1 MTKIPQKI
9 LVEFENNFFEYDEEQ
24 IIRFSKTNG
33 NIFAV
38 VNDMCKEVYGL
49 YILDENDPTFI
60 CHIFYITKVNQNLKG
75 FGLQISPTQERR
87 NQFVSIFSA
96 YIAKNFQDGSKR
108 QVETVFNTFQN
119 MQILTFE
126 QNGYDIIPELPNKKA
141 SIAIKYNGKGIVHIP
156 RITNEIITNNKFEKE
171 FSTVQIPKIDEHF
184 VYLML
189 NRRNGYFK
197 IGKSK
202 NSRTLKIRE
211 KTLQSEEPDMII
223 VGLWIVKENYEKI
236 LHMEF
241 KDKRLRGEWFNLD
254 ETDLDFLHNKMKKF
268 ACI

>member
-1 MTKIPQKI
+1 M
-9 LVEFENNFFEYDEEQ
+9 
-24 IIRFSKTNG
+24 IRLSKSNG

-38 VNDMCKEVYGL
+38 VNNICKEVFGL
-49 YILDENDPTFI
+49 YILDENDPKFI

-75 FGLQISPTQERR
+75 FALQISPNQGRR
-87 NQFVSIFSA
+87 NQFVAIFSA
-96 YIAKNFQDGSKR
+96 YIAKNFKDGSKR
-108 QVETVFNTFQN
+108 EIETVFNIFQD
-119 MQILTFE
+119 MQIVTFE
-126 QNGYDIIPELPNKKA
+126 QNDYDIIPELPNKNA

-156 RITNEIITNNKFEKE
+156 RITNEVITNKKYEKE
-171 FSTVQIPKIDEHF
+171 FITTQSPKTNEHF

-202 NSRTLKIRE
+202 NSRTLKNRE

-236 LHMEF
+236 LHLEF
-241 KDKRLRGEWFNLD
+241 KDKRLRGEWFKL
-254 ETDLDFLHNKMKKF
+254 EEIDLNFLHNKMKKF
-268 ACI
+268 ACR

>member
-9 LVEFENNFFEYDEEQ
+9 LDEFENNFFEYDEEQ

-38 VNDMCKEVYGL
+38 VNDICKEVYGL
-49 YILDENDPTFI
+49 YILDENDPKFI
-60 CHIFYITKVNQNLKG
+60 CHIFYITKVNQNLTG
-75 FGLQISPTQERR
+75 FGLQISPKQNRR

-96 YIAKNFQDGSKR
+96 YIAKNFKDGSKR
-108 QVETVFNTFQN
+108 EIETVFNTFQN
-119 MQILTFE
+119 MQIVTFE

-156 RITNEIITNNKFEKE
+156 RITNEVITNNKFEKE
-171 FSTVQIPKIDEHF
+171 FSTTQIPKIDEHF

-202 NSRTLKIRE
+202 NSRTLKNRE

-236 LHMEF
+236 LHNEF
-241 KDKRLRGEWFNLD
+241 KDKRLRGEWFKLE
-254 ETDLDFLHNKMKKF
+254 ETDLDFIHNKMKKF
-268 ACI
+268 ACR

>member
-9 LVEFENNFFEYDEEQ
+9 LNDFESNFFEYTEEEM
-24 IIRFSKTNG
+24 IRFSKTNG

-38 VNDMCKEVYGL
+38 FNDTCKEVYGL
-49 YILDENDPTFI
+49 YILDENDPKFI
-60 CHIFYITKVNQNLKG
+60 CHIFYITKVDQKLKG
-75 FGLQISPTQERR
+75 FGLQISPSQEKR

-96 YIAKNFQDGSKR
+96 FIAKNFNDGSQR
-108 QVETVFNTFQN
+108 QIETIFNTFQD
-119 MQILTFE
+119 MQLVTFE
-126 QNGYDIIPELPNKKA
+126 QNGYDIIPELPNKEA

-156 RITNEIITNNKFEKE
+156 RITNEIFTNNEFEKE
-171 FSTVQIPKIDEHF
+171 VTTTQIPKIDEHF

-202 NSRTLKIRE
+202 NSRTLKNRE

-223 VGLWIVKENYEKI
+223 VGLWIVKENYEKV
-236 LHMEF
+236 LHMDF
-241 KDKRLRGEWFNLD
+241 KEKRLRGEWFNLD
-254 ETDLDFLHNKMKKF
+254 KTDLDFLHSKMKKF
-268 ACI
+268 ACR

>member
-9 LVEFENNFFEYDEEQ
+9 LNEFENNFFEYKEEE
-24 IIRFSKTNG
+24 IIHFSKSNG

-38 VNDMCKEVYGL
+38 VNNTCKEVYGL
-49 YILDENDPTFI
+49 YILDENDPKFI
-60 CHIFYITKVNQNLKG
+60 CHIFYITKVDQKLKG
-75 FGLQISPTQERR
+75 YGLQISPKQERR
-87 NQFVSIFSA
+87 NQFVSIFSV
-96 YIAKNFQDGSKR
+96 YIAKNFKDGSKR
-108 QVETVFNTFQN
+108 QVENVFNTFQD
-119 MQILTFE
+119 MQIVTFE
-126 QNGYDIIPELPNKKA
+126 QNGYDIIPELPNIKG
-141 SIAIKYNGKGIVHIP
+141 SFAIKYSGKGIVHIP
-156 RITNEIITNNKFEKE
+156 KITNETISSNKFDKE
-171 FSTVQIPKIDEHF
+171 FFTTQIPKIDEHF

-202 NSRTLKIRE
+202 SSRTLKNRE

-236 LHMEF
+236 LHAEF
-241 KDKRLRGEWFNLD
+241 KEKRLRGEWFNLD

-268 ACI
+268 ACR